1 MVRNR
6 RIGGRRTEAVGDDV
20 GTGDAGDAAA
30 CAGEAGACAA
40 DAGACAA
47 DTGAC
52 AADAASGAA
61 GGTSGVGFVVMAQRY
76 GGTGTG
82 DTGSAGELRS
92 GYPYLTCR
100 NGGTGT
106 MMVA

>member
-40 DAGACAA
+40 DA
-47 DTGAC
+47 GAC